1 MVEEQVP
8 CLDLSLIGL
17 LALSS
22 LPPLHYSIHGNR
34 EACRSGS
41 TFMHQVMKARAVPRE
56 IRMSSAH
63 RRTFRSTFAST
74 SSPIRGVAN
83 WDRFLVCHPHLFLF
97 YLILLTSS
105 VLAVATTDELLTQN
119 MNVFNTVRKVFVCSI

>member
-1 MVEEQVP
+1 MAIGRLV
-8 CLDLSLIGL
+8 DLVV
-17 LALSS
+17 
-22 LPPLHYSIHGNR
+22 H
-34 EACRSGS
+34 

-63 RRTFRSTFAST
+63 RRTFRSTFPST

-105 VLAVATTDELLTQN
+105 VLAVATTDETLDTKHER
-119 MNVFNTVRKVFVCSI
+119 V

>member
-1 MVEEQVP
+1 
-8 CLDLSLIGL
+8 
-17 LALSS
+17 
-22 LPPLHYSIHGNR
+22 
-34 EACRSGS
+34 
-41 TFMHQVMKARAVPRE
+41 MHQVMKARAVPRE

-119 MNVFNTVRKVFVCSI
+119 MNVFNTDRKVFVCSMYLYLKPFHLVRRLSYMDVMTKVRYFLTNES

>member
-1 MVEEQVP
+1 
-8 CLDLSLIGL
+8 
-17 LALSS
+17 
-22 LPPLHYSIHGNR
+22 
-34 EACRSGS
+34 
-41 TFMHQVMKARAVPRE
+41 MHQVMKARAVPRE

-63 RRTFRSTFAST
+63 RRTFRSTFRST

-119 MNVFNTVRKVFVCSI
+119 MNVFNTVRKFSFVQSIYKTCSCPFSTIFWDIILG